1 MFRKVKEAMNA
12 HESAY
17 PDQRELNDLAI
28 EDLKSLGEISP
39 ARPLALHV
47 GYLLDGH
54 HKNRG
59 RYGKNYDYRLLP
71 EEKKAVDQEVSDLSE
86 LALMLQD
93 PEYIMDDSHQRP
105 SENQRLAQEVLKHFM
120 MKHGPH
126 ESQAHLE
133 RELYGPLIN
142 SLVDRMQDQE
152 SILELLLSP
161 QMVKE
166 SEHAPDD
173 YASMLK
179 AQFLFPA
186 HKGKSAGHWEKNI
199 PKIFAMLGG
208 EGGV

>member
-28 EDLKSLGEISP
+28 EDLKSLGEVSP

-59 RYGKNYDYRLLP
+59 RYGRNYDYRLLP

-105 SENQRLAQEVLKHFM
+105 SDNQRIAQEVLKHFIT
-120 MKHGPH
+120 KHGPQ
-126 ESQAHLE
+126 ESQPHLE

-142 SLVDRMQDQE
+142 ALVDRIQDQE
-152 SILELLLSP
+152 SVLELLLAP
-161 QMVKE
+161 HMVKE
-166 SEHAPDD
+166 SEHSPDD
-173 YASMLK
+173 YSSMLK

-186 HKGKSAGHWEKNI
+186 HKGRSERHWEKNI